1 MTGTLRCALALAR
14 AGRMRLLVWPLAMA
28 ALAVMTAVSIDE
40 FYAEPAS
47 RAAYAAAL
55 EMADVMTALGGASGG
70 LAQLGGIIAN
80 ELAIMVLPAVAIAGV
95 MLAVA
100 STRAEE
106 DAGRTELVT
115 ARPVAHRAPLL
126 GAFAPVTASLL
137 LLAALIVGAMTL
149 VGVPLIGA
157 EDGIAGPA
165 DGGALGYGMA
175 LAAYGLLFSG
185 VGFVVAE
192 LARDA
197 RSARMTGLAVVAL
210 AYLVRV
216 GVNGAG
222 RGVTAGDDAVGL
234 SWITPVGW
242 FDAVAPFAHM
252 RWSPLLVLAAAALAL
267 HVLAI
272 VLRGQRDLGAG
283 LIAAR
288 PGPVAAPR
296 RLGTPLGLA
305 WRLARGSLLGWL
317 LGVVALAALMGS
329 QLPAWIGAL
338 QQSEAML
345 ELMGMDADASAV
357 TNMTMA
363 FSALLAASA
372 GIGRI
377 GALAEE
383 EDSERLALTLSRPV
397 GRVRLWS
404 ASVGV
409 ALAGAA
415 GILIVAG
422 LVYAA
427 TGWVALQGDEGAL
440 DAFSV
445 PDTILATA
453 VLLAPTLLLVALAAA
468 WTGWTGRSPWPAWA
482 LLGASAAILFL
493 GPGLDLPEIVIG
505 TAPLSAVGSVPVDDP
520 VWGAV
525 AVEAVLAA
533 AAVVL
538 GALRFARRDVP

>member
-1 MTGTLRCALALAR
+1 MTGALRCALALAR
-14 AGRMRLLVWPLAMA
+14 AGRMRLLAWPLAMA
-28 ALAVMTAVSIDE
+28 ALAVMTALSIEE
-40 FYAEPAS
+40 FYAEPES
-47 RAAYAAAL
+47 RSAYAAAL

-70 LAQLGGIIAN
+70 LAQLGGMIAN

-95 MLAVA
+95 MLAIA

-126 GAFAPVTASLL
+126 GAFVPVAVSLV
-137 LLAALIVGAMTL
+137 LLAALVVAAMAL
-149 VGVPLIGA
+149 ADVPLIGP
-157 EDGIAGPA
+157 EPGIEGPA
-165 DGGALGYGMA
+165 DGGALGYGLA
-175 LAAYGLLFSG
+175 LAAYSLLFAG
-185 VGFVVAE
+185 VGFVAAE

-197 RSARMTGLAVVAL
+197 RSARMTGLAVVVL

-222 RGVTAGDDAVGL
+222 RGVVAGDEAVGL

-242 FDAVAPFAHM
+242 FDAVAPFERM
-252 RWSPLLVLAAAALAL
+252 RWVPLIVLAATALAL
-267 HVLAI
+267 HVLAV
-272 VLRGQRDLGAG
+272 VLRGRRDLGAG
-283 LIAAR
+283 IIAER
-288 PGPVAAPR
+288 PGPVSAPR

-305 WRLARGSLLGWL
+305 WRLARGTMLGWL

-345 ELMGMDADASAV
+345 ELMGMSADASAV

-383 EDSERLALTLSRPV
+383 ESSERLALALSRPV

-404 ASVGV
+404 ASAGV
-409 ALAGAA
+409 ALLGAA
-415 GILIVAG
+415 GILVASG
-422 LVYAA
+422 LVYAV
-427 TGWVALQGDEGAL
+427 TGWAALRGDDGKL

-445 PDTILATA
+445 PDAALATA

-493 GPGLDLPEIVIG
+493 GPGLDLPDVVMDV
-505 TAPLSAVGSVPVDDP
+505 APLSAVGSVPVDDP
-520 VWGAV
+520 VRGAV
-525 AVEAVLAA
+525 VVELLLAA

-538 GALRFARRDVP
+538 GAVRFARRDVP